1 LLRNLARTCGVA
13 PLFLPDFAA
22 MSEALNY
29 RRFFKVLSTLG
40 FLPPLLSSSI
50 SLGFRF

>member
-1 LLRNLARTCGVA
+1 
-13 PLFLPDFAA
+13 

-40 FLPPLLSSSI
+40 VSAAFA
-50 SLGFRF
+50 SLVDPFSFRF